1 MLRREKLSSPHLEI
15 LGLHVNLH
23 QGISNEMPKTTS
35 IEITVLLTTVLR
47 VINLGE
53 LQTPK
58 VFKTLGVEILMRAP
72 DLEEVCITGAS
83 V

>member
-1 MLRREKLSSPHLEI
+1 
-15 LGLHVNLH
+15 
-23 QGISNEMPKTTS
+23 MPKTTS

-58 VFKTLGVEILMRAP
+58 VFKTLRVEIFMRAP